1 MFLSH
6 ARQPEVSRFPIH
18 NLSSQWHIY
27 IFKWLFS
34 SRDDC
39 FENLGDH
46 RTGMQKVSVSDRKCR
61 LLKLSPPMIEKD
73 WNLVPRGSFPPSE
86 RVRHLMT
93 DTYNRTRRRLW
104 RRTLI
109 ERMQKWRP
117 KKYPFVFVL
126 LSLTSFVSTDKIQ
139 KKSSFRKRLV
149 GLIST
154 KTKEYFFWPPF
165 MHSVYW
171 AVSKMS
177 WKKHKSHGEWI
188 KRSVTIRGDIPNH
201 WQDMLSKPT
210 LWMPNWLIQILK
222 SFSPHRLRLLDIP
235 FRLEYLAFRDDRH
248 DLGPRHNQNPQTYP
262 AIR

>member
-46 RTGMQKVSVSDRKCR
+46 RTGMQKVSVSGRKCR

-93 DTYNRTRRRLW
+93 DTYNRKRRRLR
-104 RRTLI
+104 RRTLV

-117 KKYPFVFVL
+117 KNIL
-126 LSLTSFVSTDKIQ
+126 LSLCFLASLTSLARTKY
-139 KKSSFRKRLV
+139 KRKV
-149 GLIST
+149 PS
-154 KTKEYFFWPPF
+154 E
-165 MHSVYW
+165 
-171 AVSKMS
+171 
-177 WKKHKSHGEWI
+177 
-188 KRSVTIRGDIPNH
+188 RG
-201 WQDMLSKPT
+201 
-210 LWMPNWLIQILK
+210 
-222 SFSPHRLRLLDIP
+222 
-235 FRLEYLAFRDDRH
+235 
-248 DLGPRHNQNPQTYP
+248 
-262 AIR
+262 